1 MEIVIVLLLTA
12 AWLTGL
18 LSLPF
23 LLKRTHRS
31 PYLGLVSRDD
41 VVLGSTTRLISI
53 PLTQVRLTRHE
64 QKYHAAIFGR
74 SGSGKSKLLQSV
86 FLQQL
91 KQGKGVGLLE
101 PHHDLSFDCLTSLV
115 GQGFFRDPSSFE
127 KLVYLDWGNGDYVPF
142 NVLAGRGDPHTIA
155 LNALDAMLRVWPELQ
170 EAPMFQTLFL
180 SATMTLVANGLPLTF
195 LYQLLTEKPFRDEC
209 LTRVKDPLVHQC
221 FDNYDKLGRD
231 QPQAAGSTLRRSYLL
246 SFSPLA
252 RYTLG
257 QPENV
262 LDFRK
267 LMDEGRA
274 FIINLGNIQ
283 DAETRK
289 LLGAMLMVQIE
300 QAALSRSDLLP
311 SQRTPCTLLVDEWPS
326 FAAQERTIS
335 HILSQTRKFN
345 LRLYLAAQSLA
356 QVDSSRLVGAM
367 ENCRLKVAFGV
378 GRDSAETQARHIGD
392 VDPMLVKES
401 QMTETQHNT
410 FMAVTEQFESW
421 TSELQNLKA
430 RQAYVKLEGRPA
442 IKMRTSR
449 IGEPRVS
456 QSELAQV
463 LTTYRRR
470 YQRTQEE
477 AEQAIA
483 SLSLP
488 LPSATNSSSAPAYT
502 RVYQSKP
509 FETSQA
515 D

>member
-1 MEIVIVLLLTA
+1 MEIVIAILVTA

-18 LSLPF
+18 LALPF
-23 LLKRTHRS
+23 LLKRTHHA
-31 PYLGLVSRDD
+31 PYLGPVSRHD
-41 VVLGSTTRLISI
+41 VVLGSTVRLISV
-53 PLTQVRLTRHE
+53 PLTQVRLGKHE
-64 QKYHAAIFGR
+64 QQYHAAIFGR

-91 KQGKGVGLLE
+91 KQGQGVGLLE

-115 GQGFFRDPSSFE
+115 GQGFFNDPRAFD

-155 LNALDAMLRVWPELQ
+155 LNALDAMLRVWPELS

-180 SATMTLVANGLPLTF
+180 SATMTLVANGLPITF
-195 LYQLLTEKPFRDEC
+195 LYQLLTEKPFRDDC
-209 LTRVKDPLVHQC
+209 LRRVDDPLVHQC
-221 FDNYDKLGRD
+221 FDNYDRLGRD

-262 LDFRK
+262 LDFRA
-267 LMDEGRA
+267 LMDQGQA

-283 DAETRK
+283 DSETRK

-326 FAAQERTIS
+326 FAAQEQTIA

-356 QVDSSRLVGAM
+356 QVDSSRLVGAL
-367 ENCRLKVAFGV
+367 ENCKLQIAFGL

-392 VDPMLVKES
+392 ADPNLIKEA
-401 QMTETQHNT
+401 QFTETQHNT
-410 FMAVTEQFESW
+410 FMAVNEQFESW
-421 TSELQNLKA
+421 TSELQNLKP
-430 RQAYVKLEGRPA
+430 RSAYVKLEGRPA

-449 IGEPRVS
+449 ISEPRVN
-456 QSELAQV
+456 QRELVRV
-463 LTTYRRR
+463 LTAYRRR

-477 AEQAIA
+477 AEQAI
-483 SLSLP
+483 SNLSLP
-488 LPSATNSSSAPAYT
+488 LSATTNPSPAPAYT
-502 RVYQSKP
+502 RLYKTKESLAKN
-509 FETSQA
+509 
-515 D
+515 